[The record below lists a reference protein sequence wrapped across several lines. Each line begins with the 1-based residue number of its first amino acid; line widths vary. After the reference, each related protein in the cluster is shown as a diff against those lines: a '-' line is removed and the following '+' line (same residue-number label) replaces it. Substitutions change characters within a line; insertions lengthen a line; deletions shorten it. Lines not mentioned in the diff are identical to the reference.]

1 MLGTVLEDGTEEE
14 EDEGGGGGVAETTTD
29 ETTYGKGWK
38 GESWSPSCPE
48 SYTGNVAYPDCR
60 GYATCINGIFVGAPV
75 ECAYGLSFD
84 AALGLCDFEANVVC
98 GGDEDEDEDYE
109 DGDDVD
115 HYEDYEDESSTEEGG
130 GGGDP
135 LPEMLSVDNDGE
147 DWSSPAG
154 GTTSTPEPTPPPEG
168 PPRAE
173 TLQPTP
179 WTTYSPTSSAT
190 ANAVLFYDS
199 IQAFDGSNE
208 GGRDPSLPGGGTASP
223 SSLATFPVDN
233 DGEEDW
239 PPEGGMTM
247 PRTPEPTT
255 PPSTTPSTSSPIV
268 PFEGDPTRR
277 YCGSSWSNVI
287 DNCL

>member
-1 MLGTVLEDGTEEE
+1 MGEE
-14 EDEGGGGGVAETTTD
+14 EDEGGEGGVAETTTD

-130 GGGDP
+130 GGETRCRRCYRSKTMARTGHRRQEERRRRPNRRPHRKDRP
-135 LPEMLSVDNDGE
+135 GRKRCSRRRGPRTRRRRRRRRTLCFSTTASRHSTVATRGGE
-147 DWSSPAG
+147 
-154 GTTSTPEPTPPPEG
+154 T
-168 PPRAE
+168 R
-173 TLQPTP
+173 
-179 WTTYSPTSSAT
+179 
-190 ANAVLFYDS
+190 
-199 IQAFDGSNE
+199 
-208 GGRDPSLPGGGTASP
+208 RCRGGGQRRRRRWRRSRSITTARRTGP
-223 SSLATFPVDN
+223 RR
-233 DGEEDW
+233 
-239 PPEGGMTM
+239 EG
-247 PRTPEPTT
+247 
-255 PPSTTPSTSSPIV
+255 
-268 PFEGDPTRR
+268 
-277 YCGSSWSNVI
+277 
-287 DNCL
+287 